1 MGLVANTLVVSTIV
15 CTAIYAV
22 TRILALLIVLR
33 GTRPQQ
39 RAELVLAVAELFR
52 FSLGTGKQDSPGGT
66 GPEVRQPP
74 LGLPQ
79 GPGGEQPRQP

>member
-1 MGLVANTLVVSTIV
+1 MGLVATSLVLSTAV

-33 GTRPQQ
+33 GTRPHQ

-52 FSLGTGKQDSPGGT
+52 APFRASQKDALAEA
-66 GPEVRQPP
+66 GPEAATP
-74 LGLPQ
+74 
-79 GPGGEQPRQP
+79 GPKRAV